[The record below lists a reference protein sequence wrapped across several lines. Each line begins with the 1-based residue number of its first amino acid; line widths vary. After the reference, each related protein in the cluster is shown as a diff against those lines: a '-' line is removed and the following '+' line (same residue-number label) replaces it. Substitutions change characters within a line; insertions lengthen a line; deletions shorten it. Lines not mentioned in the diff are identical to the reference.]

1 MPSPTRQQVS
11 SAIAQLMPR
20 IIQGIRL
27 DVFLRRGVTQ
37 TQFLVLVAIHGYR
50 QCPMG
55 TLAQSLHVR
64 MPTATG
70 VVARLVRAGLLRRI
84 PRHEDRRHVIV
95 ELTPKGQRF
104 IAQFQQVIR
113 TRWKDVLR
121 SLNQEELEAFYR
133 VITKLTQQ
141 LHPGRSS

>member
-1 MPSPTRQQVS
+1 MPPLTRRQVS

-37 TQFLVLVAIHGYR
+37 TQFLVLVAIHGHR
-50 QCPMG
+50 RCPMG
-55 TLAQSLHVR
+55 TLARSLHVR

-70 VVARLVRAGLLRRI
+70 VVKRLVRAGLVRRI

-95 ELTPKGQRF
+95 ELTPKGRRF

-113 TRWKDVLR
+113 ARWEDVLR
-121 SLNQEELEAFYR
+121 SLGRKELEAFHR

-141 LHPGRSS
+141 LQRGRPS

>member
-1 MPSPTRQQVS
+1 MPAPTRQQVG

-20 IIQGIRL
+20 IIQGIQL

-50 QCPMG
+50 QCQMG
-55 TLAQSLHVR
+55 TLAKSLHVR

-70 VVARLVRAGLLRRI
+70 VVKRLVRAGLVRRL
-84 PRHEDRRHVIV
+84 PRREDRRYVIV
-95 ELTPKGQRF
+95 ELTPKGLRF

-113 TRWKDVLR
+113 TRWEDVLR
-121 SLNQEELEAFYR
+121 SLNQRELEAFHR

-141 LHPGRSS
+141 LQPRRPP